1 MPDGLLFE
9 RIRHLSAVPI
19 ERSER
24 AELFCSRSE
33 KGERFFM
40 QLHLYVLPI
49 TLLSQDAMSPEPS
62 EISSGKL
69 TCLLQASGLPQGQRL
84 EVRVNETLKKWRDG
98 STQVFSWELQEA
110 KEEISIHLCRD
121 TAEMASWRG
130 LWKGNAIFHLGA
142 LPVQVFFNGMEQ
154 PLVDASTMIPI
165 VDPSRDPFPTNGH
178 EAGRALFPERPSV
191 HDSEAPPPLVEIAE
205 DPLTLDGDAE
215 ETDVQQEEQDDLQ
228 EEEDDTEDEELEDGE
243 EDEEDEDENVEAEEE
258 GQLVFEQD
266 QLVLAEALS
275 PAENT
280 GVSTLQQSDALQ
292 STPTLGK
299 VAVFHAD
306 PAMAD
311 RTIERL
317 KALLAMMPRK
327 TAIIDLRELSRTRQ
341 KEEYSPLARAHLR
354 ADFGGRYWDR
364 SQYIK
369 TTYRSLPEAE
379 RTMSNQWERVVT
391 NVETPDGLPF
401 LENYVRAGYSMIFMD
416 STGRYAES
424 ARRAV
429 MIAMRERIPTLEE
442 VQFPA

>member
-1 MPDGLLFE
+1 
-9 RIRHLSAVPI
+9 
-19 ERSER
+19 
-24 AELFCSRSE
+24 
-33 KGERFFM
+33 M

-49 TLLSQDAMSPEPS
+49 TKLSQDDMSPEQS
-62 EISSGKL
+62 EISPGKL
-69 TCLLQASGLPQGQRL
+69 TCLLQASGLLPGQRL
-84 EVRVNETLKKWRDG
+84 ELRVNETLKKWREG
-98 STQVFSWELQEA
+98 SNQVFSWELQEE
-110 KEEISIHLCRD
+110 KEEIFIHLRSD
-121 TAEMASWRG
+121 AAEMASWRG

-142 LPVQVFFNGMEQ
+142 LPVRVFFNGMEQ

-165 VDPSRDPFPTNGH
+165 IDASLEPFPTNGR
-178 EAGRALFPERPSV
+178 EAGHALSPGRPLV
-191 HDSEAPPPLVEIAE
+191 HDSEAPFPMVEIAE
-205 DPLTLDGDAE
+205 KSQAPDTDAE
-215 ETDVQQEEQDDLQ
+215 EGDVQKEEQDDLQ
-228 EEEDDTEDEELEDGE
+228 EGDEDTEDEELEDG
-243 EDEEDEDENVEAEEE
+243 DEGDGEDEDEADENVEEEDE

-280 GVSTLQQSDALQ
+280 GVSTPQQGDALQ

-369 TTYRSLPEAE
+369 TTYRSLPEAQ
-379 RTMSNQWERVVT
+379 RTMSSQWERVVT
-391 NVETPDGLPF
+391 DADTPDGLPF
-401 LENYVRAGYSMIFMD
+401 LEKYVRAGYSMIFMD
-416 STGRYAES
+416 ATGRYAES

-429 MIAMRERIPTLEE
+429 MIAMRERLPTLEE

>member
-1 MPDGLLFE
+1 
-9 RIRHLSAVPI
+9 
-19 ERSER
+19 
-24 AELFCSRSE
+24 
-33 KGERFFM
+33 M

-49 TLLSQDAMSPEPS
+49 PMLSQDDLSPEQS
-62 EISSGKL
+62 EISPGKL

-98 STQVFSWELQEA
+98 SNQVFSWELQEA
-110 KEEISIHLCRD
+110 KEEISIYLRSD
-121 TAEMASWRG
+121 AAEIASWRG
-130 LWKGNAIFHLGA
+130 LWKGTTIFHLGA
-142 LPVQVFFNGMEQ
+142 LPVRVFFNGMEQ
-154 PLVDASTMIPI
+154 PLVDASTMIQI
-165 VDPSRDPFPTNGH
+165 IDASLEPFPTNGR
-178 EAGRALFPERPSV
+178 EAGHALSSDRPLV
-191 HDSEAPPPLVEIAE
+191 HDGKAPFPMVEVAE
-205 DPLTLDGDAE
+205 DPLAPDGDAE
-215 ETDVQQEEQDDLQ
+215 EADVQQEEEDDPQ
-228 EEEDDTEDEELEDGE
+228 EEEDDTEDEELE
-243 EDEEDEDENVEAEEE
+243 EDEEDEDENVEAEDE

-266 QLVLAEALS
+266 QLVLTEALS

-280 GVSTLQQSDALQ
+280 GVSTLQQGDALQ

-379 RTMSNQWERVVT
+379 RTMSNQWELVVT
-391 NVETPDGLPF
+391 DVETPDGLPF